1 MDKEELLRL
10 VDSLHRDKNI
20 DTELIFQ
27 GIEAALTSAARRH
40 FVSAETISVKI
51 DRTTGEIIAY
61 EQDRRIDPS
70 ELGRISAQT
79 AKQVIIQK
87 IRDAERDAIYE
98 EYAGRKGTI
107 VSGTV
112 QRFEGS
118 TMIINLGRVEG
129 FMPKSEQ
136 IANELY
142 HPGERVRAIILDTR
156 KVGSKVKITLSRNH
170 QDFVRKLFE
179 LEVPEIGDDI
189 IEVKALAREAGYR
202 TKIAVN
208 SKDANVDSVGAC
220 VGVRGSRIKN
230 IVDELGGEKID
241 IVRWS
246 EAPEDLIPNTLKPAE
261 VSCILLATEE
271 RHVTVVVPEDQLSLA
286 IGKKGQ
292 NVRLAAK
299 LTQWDIDI
307 VTEAELQ
314 QRIAE
319 GTEELEA
326 AKVSEDESIPSD
338 DTTAAEKDVAES
350 GKLQE

>member
-10 VDSLHRDKNI
+10 VDSLHMDKNI
-20 DTELIFQ
+20 DKEVVFQ
-27 GIEAALTSAARRH
+27 GIEAALASAARKH
-40 FVSAETISVKI
+40 FVTAGPISVTI
-51 DRTTGEIIAY
+51 DRATGEIAVS
-61 EQDRRIDPS
+61 EQDRRIDTS
-70 ELGRISAQT
+70 ELSRISAQT

-98 EYAGRKGTI
+98 EFTSRNGTI
-107 VSGTV
+107 INGTV
-112 QRFEGS
+112 QRFEGPV
-118 TMIINLGRVEG
+118 MIINLGKVEG

-136 IANELY
+136 ITNELY
-142 HPGERVRAIILDTR
+142 HPSERIRAIILDTK

-179 LEVPEIGDDI
+179 VEVPEIGDKV
-189 IEVKALAREAGYR
+189 IEIKAVAREAGYR
-202 TKIAVN
+202 TKIAVD
-208 SKDANVDSVGAC
+208 STDHNVDSVGAC

-246 EAPEDLIPNTLKPAE
+246 EAPEVLIPNTLKPAE
-261 VSCILLATEE
+261 VTSILLSTEE
-271 RHVTVVVPEDQLSLA
+271 RHATVVVPEDQLSLA

-314 QRIAE
+314 QRMLE
-319 GTEELEA
+319 DDEEELQAVEA
-326 AKVSEDESIPSD
+326 GKDESIPLSN
-338 DTTAAEKDVAES
+338 TTTVEKDAT
-350 GKLQE
+350 KTDKF

>member
-20 DTELIFQ
+20 DKEVVFQ
-27 GIEAALTSAARRH
+27 GIESALTSAARKH
-40 FVSAETISVKI
+40 FVSAEAVSVKI
-51 DRTTGEIIAY
+51 DRVTGEIIAY
-61 EQDRRIDPS
+61 EKDRKIDPA

-87 IRDAERDAIYE
+87 IRDAEMDAIYE
-98 EYAGRKGTI
+98 EFKSYKGTI

-112 QRFEGS
+112 LRFEGPV
-118 TMIINLGRVEG
+118 MIVNLNKAEG
-129 FMPKSEQ
+129 IMPKAEQ
-136 IANELY
+136 ITNEPY
-142 HPGERVRAIILDTR
+142 HPGDRIRALVLDVR
-156 KVGSKVKITLSRNH
+156 KVGIKVKIILSRNH

-179 LEVPEIGDDI
+179 LEVPEIAEKT
-189 IEVKALAREAGYR
+189 IEIKALAREAGYR
-202 TKIAVN
+202 TKIAVD
-208 SKDANVDSVGAC
+208 SKDPNVDSVGAC

-241 IVRWS
+241 IVRWN
-246 EAPEDLIPNTLKPAE
+246 EAPEVLIPNTLKPAE
-261 VSCILLATEE
+261 VSSILLSSEE
-271 RHVTVVVPEDQLSLA
+271 RHATVVVPEDQLSLA

-314 QRIAE
+314 QRLSEGAE
-319 GTEELEA
+319 EMQPSLGSEVESLESQKPEEL
-326 AKVSEDESIPSD
+326 KTQD
-338 DTTAAEKDVAES
+338 
-350 GKLQE
+350 